1 MLNRRGLLHDCE
13 SRWII
18 CSSKQDLS
26 LKVFPLV
33 DSSEQMVLLGSV
45 PKRELLEAIE
55 KQIGLDKRLAVKSA
69 RRRREEADRS
79 KHNGDADLKINILE
93 AELARVKASEGEGE
107 GRPSRFAVSSVRDQ
121 RQLSTP
127 PVSPARNIKVG
138 H

>member
-1 MLNRRGLLHDCE
+1 MC
-13 SRWII
+13 I
-18 CSSKQDLS
+18 SKQDLS

-33 DSSEQMVLLGSV
+33 DSSEHMVLLGSV

-69 RRRREEADRS
+69 RRRREEADIS
-79 KHNGDADLKINILE
+79 KHNGDGDADLKINILE
-93 AELARVKASEGEGE
+93 AELERVKASEGE

-127 PVSPARNIKVG
+127 PVSPTRSIKVG
-138 H
+138 HV

>member
-13 SRWII
+13 NRWII

-79 KHNGDADLKINILE
+79 KLNVDADLKINILE
-93 AELARVKASEGEGE
+93 AELARVKASEGEG
-107 GRPSRFAVSSVRDQ
+107 RPSRFAVSSVRDQ
-121 RQLSTP
+121 RHLSTP
-127 PVSPARNIKVG
+127 PVSPTRSIKVG